1 MTEEKHA
8 CCIMVC
14 GEGTYRQHGCRIKAT
29 VCRNHKWYCAK
40 HDPEAVKAR
49 RDKSEAEWTRKQAL
63 VLKHFAAKSCA
74 PDLLKAVKLVLALD
88 GQPEVYPSGTYNLND
103 IPISWV
109 VRLDPKAREQLEGA
123 VKRYEDIMKKW

>member
-14 GEGTYRQHGCRIKAT
+14 GERTYRQHGCRIKAT
-29 VCRNHKWYCAK
+29 VCRNDKWYCAK

-63 VLKHFAAKSCA
+63 VLKYFAAKSCA

-88 GQPEVYPSGTYNLND
+88 GQPGIYPQDPTRTIYTLD
-103 IPISWV
+103 WV